1 MTTTID
7 KLLIKTERIE
17 QELAEVKQALEKLR
31 STESLTPEERAA
43 ARLERVRSKN
53 EKLTPLIDE
62 TFKKMG
68 ITGEPISAEKLQEM
82 FVAEGVK
89 PEENSFSQGIIKMRE
104 E

>member
-31 STESLTPEERAA
+31 PTESLTPEERAA

-62 TFKKMG
+62 VFKKMG

-82 FVAEGVK
+82 FAAEGIK
-89 PEENSFSQGIIKMRE
+89 PEENLFSRGIIKMRE

>member
-17 QELAEVKQALEKLR
+17 QELAEVKQALEELR
-31 STESLTPEERAA
+31 PTKSLTPEEQAA

-53 EKLTPLIDE
+53 EKLTPLIDKAFE
-62 TFKKMG
+62 KME
-68 ITGEPISAEKLQEM
+68 ITGEPIGAEKVQEM
-82 FVAEGVK
+82 LAAEGVK
-89 PEENSFSQGIIKMRE
+89 PEENSFSRGIIKMRE